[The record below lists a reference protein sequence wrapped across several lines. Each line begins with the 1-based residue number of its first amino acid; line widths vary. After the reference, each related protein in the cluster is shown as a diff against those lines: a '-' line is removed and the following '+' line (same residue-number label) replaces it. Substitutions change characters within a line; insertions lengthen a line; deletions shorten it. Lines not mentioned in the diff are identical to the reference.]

1 MRKSFWLVVVL
12 FLLVLGIIIFW
23 LRINSQPRLINQ
35 PADTSPIDTIV
46 AVEGGKKQELI
57 QVFGTVDSWEPQ
69 SGRLIFHQDQTTHDI
84 IVDPARMRVMV
95 NSLATP
101 GKDLVISNQEDP
113 NWIGA
118 FCQGDFV
125 VLRSTLDQIPVFII
139 NNGHRRCGF
148 KGV

>member
-1 MRKSFWLVVVL
+1 MLKRPLYLALFILLVSAIVV
-12 FLLVLGIIIFW
+12 FLLKT
-23 LRINSQPRLINQ
+23 NNQ
-35 PADTSPIDTIV
+35 SHVVKQNKEPVDTIV

-118 FCQGDFV
+118 FCPGDEMLPSYEQGRL
-125 VLRSTLDQIPVFII
+125 VLDIPET
-139 NNGHRRCGF
+139 
-148 KGV
+148 

>member
-1 MRKSFWLVVVL
+1 MLKRPLYLALFILLVSAVVV
-12 FLLVLGIIIFW
+12 FLLKTH
-23 LRINSQPRLINQ
+23 NQ
-35 PADTSPIDTIV
+35 SHVVKQNKEPVDTIV

-125 VLRSTLDQIPVFII
+125 VLRSS
-139 NNGHRRCGF
+139 GHRARRVCAIQPDAKTFWGE
-148 KGV
+148 

>member
-1 MRKSFWLVVVL
+1 MLKRPLYLALFMLLISAIVV
-12 FLLVLGIIIFW
+12 FLLKTH
-23 LRINSQPRLINQ
+23 NQ
-35 PADTSPIDTIV
+35 SHVVKQNKEPVDTIV

-57 QVFGTVDSWEPQ
+57 QVFGIVDSWESQ
-69 SGRLIFHQDQTTHDI
+69 SSRLIFHQDQTTHDI

>member
-1 MRKSFWLVVVL
+1 MLKRPLYLALFILLVSAIVA
-12 FLLVLGIIIFW
+12 FLLKTH
-23 LRINSQPRLINQ
+23 NQ
-35 PADTSPIDTIV
+35 SHVVKQNKEPVDTIV

-57 QVFGTVDSWEPQ
+57 QVFGIVDSWKSQ
-69 SGRLIFHQDQTTHDI
+69 NGRLIFHQDQTTHDI

-101 GKDLVISNQEDP
+101 GKDLVISHQEDP

-148 KGV
+148 KGE

>member
-1 MRKSFWLVVVL
+1 MLKRPLYLALFILLVSAVVV
-12 FLLVLGIIIFW
+12 FLLKTH
-23 LRINSQPRLINQ
+23 NQ
-35 PADTSPIDTIV
+35 SHVVKQNKEPVDTIV

-125 VLRSTLDQIPVFII
+125 VLRRS
-139 NNGHRRCGF
+139 GHHARRVCAIQPDAKTFWGE
-148 KGV
+148 